1 MPLAF
6 ESLSHGPV
14 AFGFFNIET
23 DLLLLEHYFFFAED
37 FCKYI
42 EDISQNSAKKAYRAS
57 WLIQYIE
64 SSESIGDLHGA
75 IQGVRYSGFIGELYR
90 RFPFPL
96 KAEDFKQNPDGIH
109 NRIQVDDIMKAYAHP
124 IEIDV
129 TAAADYRI
137 IEIGCYR
144 FSRDSFQQLIN
155 YVWRGGYPRW
165 RDEIRPH
172 YVVSMKNTLMRD
184 SKGLFENMVFDN

>member
-23 DLLLLEHYFFFAED
+23 DLLLLEHYFFFADD
-37 FCKYI
+37 FCRYI

-64 SSESIGDLHGA
+64 SSESIGDLHGG

-90 RFPFPL
+90 L
-96 KAEDFKQNPDGIH
+96 IH
-109 NRIQVDDIMKAYAHP
+109 
-124 IEIDV
+124 
-129 TAAADYRI
+129 I
-137 IEIGCYR
+137 I
-144 FSRDSFQQLIN
+144 S
-155 YVWRGGYPRW
+155 
-165 RDEIRPH
+165 
-172 YVVSMKNTLMRD
+172 KN
-184 SKGLFENMVFDN
+184 